1 MRALLAFAAAIV
13 MGTLIAW
20 ASAPAEAQV
29 STWSM
34 GSDKYSGEVPSM
46 PFQTPTYAP
55 TPPSAI
61 QHHASTAYE
70 GAARGYASIIRAY
83 TEGQM
88 SLAQAR
94 ILFAEGHAREM
105 RNEVIRTETFLA
117 RKNALKED
125 FRQDQ
130 IRKWEWLD
138 QAQERRSEREQTVL
152 RTVYHVPSTQLN
164 RLTGEIA
171 WPAALTAPQFES
183 LRNDVQEVVTRL
195 ASHGPEY
202 ARLHGDSAVHA
213 VEALR
218 NALRSQRETLG
229 VELREYFECQ
239 SFLVGLKLE
248 TQSWGADDRL
258 AMVASR

>member
-1 MRALLAFAAAIV
+1 MRALLAFAAALV
-13 MGTLIAW
+13 VGTLVAL
-20 ASAPAEAQV
+20 ATKPAEAQV

-34 GSDKYSGEVPSM
+34 ASDKYSGEVPSM
-46 PFQTPTYAP
+46 PFQTPSYAP

-70 GAARGYASIIRAY
+70 GAARGYASLIRAY

-94 ILFAEGHAREM
+94 ILFAEAHAREM
-105 RNEVIRTETFLA
+105 RNEVIRTQTFLA

-130 IRKWEWLD
+130 LRKWEWLD
-138 QAQERRSEREQTVL
+138 QARERREEREQTVL
-152 RTVYHVPSTQLN
+152 RSVYHVPSTQLN
-164 RLTGEIA
+164 RLTGEIT

-183 LRNDVQEVVTRL
+183 QRNDVQEIVSRL

-202 ARLHGDSAVHA
+202 ARQNSDEVAKA

-218 NALRSQRETLG
+218 SAFRDNREPLG
-229 VELREYFECQ
+229 VEMRDYFECQ

-248 TQSWGADDRL
+248 AQSWGIDEQLD
-258 AMVASR
+258 MVASR

>member
-1 MRALLAFAAAIV
+1 
-13 MGTLIAW
+13 
-20 ASAPAEAQV
+20 
-29 STWSM
+29 
-34 GSDKYSGEVPSM
+34 M

-130 IRKWEWLD
+130 LRKWEWLE
-138 QAQERRSEREQTVL
+138 QARERRLQRDETVL
-152 RTVYHVPSTQLN
+152 RSVYHVPGTRLN
-164 RLTGEIA
+164 RLTGDIT
-171 WPAALTAPQFES
+171 WPASLAAPQLES
-183 LRNDVQEVVTRL
+183 LRSDVQEVVTRL
-195 ASHGPEY
+195 ASRGPAY

-213 VEALR
+213 IESLR
-218 NALRSQRETLG
+218 SELRSQRESLG
-229 VELREYFECQ
+229 VEPRDYFECQ

-248 TQSWGADDRL
+248 TQSWGASDDRL

>member
-1 MRALLAFAAAIV
+1 MRALLAFAAAAV
-13 MGTLIAW
+13 MGNLIAW

-34 GSDKYSGEVPSM
+34 GSDKYSGQVPSM

-117 RKNALKED
+117 RKNALQED
-125 FRQDQ
+125 YRQDQ
-130 IRKWEWLD
+130 LRKWEWLE
-138 QAQERRSEREQTVL
+138 QARERRAEREETVL
-152 RTVYHVPSTQLN
+152 RSVYHVPNTQLN
-164 RLTGEIA
+164 RLTGDIN
-171 WPAALTAPQFES
+171 WPAALTAPQFEP
-183 LRNDVQEVVTRL
+183 LRNDLQEIVAGL
-195 ASHGPEY
+195 ASHGPGY
-202 ARLHGDSAVHA
+202 ARLHGDSAAHA
-213 VEALR
+213 VESLR
-218 NALRSQRETLG
+218 DALRSHRESLG
-229 VELREYFECQ
+229 VGLREYFDCQ

-248 TQSWGADDRL
+248 TQSWGADDSL
-258 AMVASR
+258 DKVASR